1 MGLRVGKRQGKERN
15 VVEERS
21 EREGTKVI
29 GCHYVVL
36 FFLSIS
42 QQSVFPT

>member
-15 VVEERS
+15 VVES